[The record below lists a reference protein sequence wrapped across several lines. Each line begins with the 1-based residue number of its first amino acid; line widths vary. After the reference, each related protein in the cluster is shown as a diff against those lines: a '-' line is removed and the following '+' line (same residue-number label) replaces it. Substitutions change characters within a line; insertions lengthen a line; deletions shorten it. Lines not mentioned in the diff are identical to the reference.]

1 MPVYVVTG
9 ARGGIGLE
17 YARQLTANPSNIV
30 ICTVRDTSADISALQ
45 DVITKSEG
53 RGHIVQC
60 DISSESSIAALAQA
74 IPPILGEEKID
85 VLVNNAAIQ
94 QSQGQTGLNIDSIS
108 ILSHMTT
115 NVIGPAKV
123 TQTLLSYLR
132 EGSAIVANISS
143 GLGSLALLSDQI
155 IGPWMTPYSISK
167 CALNMLMVHQAYEL
181 RGKAVVVCVDPGH
194 VKTVMGGPEAAV
206 EVEDSARGVLK
217 VLSGLKREDSGKFFQ
232 YTGDNVPF

>member
-9 ARGGIGLE
+9 SRGGIGLE
-17 YARQLTANPSNIV
+17 YARQLTANPSNTV
-30 ICTVRDTSADISALQ
+30 VCTVRDTSADISDLQ
-45 DVITKSEG
+45 NVMAKSEG

-60 DISSESSIAALAQA
+60 DISSESSIATLALA
-74 IPPILGEEKID
+74 IPPILGEKKID

-94 QSQGQTGLNIDSIS
+94 QSQGQTGLNLDGASL
-108 ILSHMTT
+108 LSHMTT

-123 TQTLLSYLR
+123 TQTLLPYLR
-132 EGSAIVANISS
+132 EGSAIIANISS
-143 GLGSLALLSDQI
+143 GLGSLALLSNRT
-155 IGPWMTPYSISK
+155 IGPSMTPYSISK
-167 CALNMLMVHQAYEL
+167 CALNMLMVHQAREL

-206 EVEDSARGVLK
+206 EVDDSARGVLE
-217 VLSGLKREDSGKFFQ
+217 VLSGLKTEDTGKFFQ